1 VRAILESYYGHNPA
15 DAYLGDD
22 DQGQMAAWFVLSSL
36 GLFQTDGGCRV
47 NPIFEIASP
56 LYPKTVIHLSE
67 QHYGGKTFTIEAPN
81 ASRRNCYIQSATLN
95 GTPLNKWWIRWKDI
109 TEGGHMVLN
118 LGPTPNKDWAK
129 DAILPEDI

>member
-1 VRAILESYYGHNPA
+1 
-15 DAYLGDD
+15 
-22 DQGQMAAWFVLSSL
+22 
-36 GLFQTDGGCRV
+36 V

-109 TEGGHMVLN
+109 TEGGRLVLN
-118 LGPTPNKDWAK
+118 LGPTPNKNWAK
-129 DAILPEDI
+129 DAILPEGI